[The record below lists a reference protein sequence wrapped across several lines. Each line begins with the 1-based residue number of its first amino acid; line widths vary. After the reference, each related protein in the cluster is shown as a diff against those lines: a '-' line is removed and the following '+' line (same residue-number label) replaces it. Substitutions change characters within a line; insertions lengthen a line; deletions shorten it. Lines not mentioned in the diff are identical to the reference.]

1 MCKGGER
8 MKSVSEQRERIIGLN
23 GERPKA
29 KDVPD
34 GTIFEDVSDSTVKIA
49 YHGRWYEKK
58 NVELRELDGKIAG
71 RLPFVIM
78 ESHIDGESRPAFNF
92 TFNVNDFK
100 RFFGLIYVN
109 SPDGELWAFTLSGS
123 GSSVNRL
130 TNSNSSVDIEI
141 THPADFVYVFT
152 NVGSTHSFEVIFLD
166 LERSKL

>member
-1 MCKGGER
+1 
-8 MKSVSEQRERIIGLN
+8 MKSVSEQRERIIGLHT
-23 GERPKA
+23 EMPKA

-58 NVELRELDGKIAG
+58 NVDLRELDAKIAE
-71 RLPFVIM
+71 RLPFEIVT
-78 ESHIDGESRPAFNF
+78 SSIDEQSRPVVNF
-92 TFNVNDFK
+92 TFNVTDFK

-130 TNSNSSVDIEI
+130 TNSNSSVNIEI
-141 THPADFVYVFT
+141 THPVDFTYVFT

-166 LERSKL
+166 IERSKL

>member
-1 MCKGGER
+1 MCKGGEN
-8 MKSVSEQRERIIGLN
+8 MKSVSEQRERIIGLHT
-23 GERPKA
+23 EMPKA

-34 GTIFEDVSDSTVKIA
+34 GTIFEDVSDSTTKIA

-58 NVELRELDGKIAG
+58 NVELRELDGKIAE
-71 RLPFVIM
+71 RLPFVIF
-78 ESHIDGESRPAFNF
+78 ESGIDGESRPAFNF
-92 TFNVNDFK
+92 TFNTTDFK

-141 THPADFVYVFT
+141 THPVDFVYVFT

>member
-1 MCKGGER
+1 
-8 MKSVSEQRERIIGLN
+8 MKSVSEQRERIIGLKS
-23 GERPKA
+23 EMPKA

-34 GTIFEDVSDSTVKIA
+34 GTIYENLTDGTVNVA
-49 YHGRWYEKK
+49 YHGTWYEKK
-58 NVELRELDGKIAG
+58 NVELRELDGKIAE
-71 RLPFVIM
+71 RLPFLIV
-78 ESHIDGESRPAFNF
+78 ESGIDGESRPVVNF
-92 TFNVNDFK
+92 TFNVTNFK

-130 TNSNSSVDIEI
+130 TNSNSNVDIEI
-141 THPADFVYVFT
+141 THPVDFAYVFT